1 MDLSLFLD
9 GAREIAPSIRDLPEE
24 QRGSFIEGCMR
35 GREMER
41 LRIAGD
47 LHDSTGQLLIALRL
61 SIARLNADPFIP
73 AAADFIRELDE
84 LAREL
89 EEQVRTF
96 AFLNFPA
103 PLREDGLV
111 VALQRLARGFS
122 GKTGLNIVFED
133 RSLLRAGG
141 GSAALALLRVAQEAL
156 TNIYRHAGA
165 TSGRVSLER
174 QDDLIRLKITD
185 DGNGL
190 PVGQACSGIGLEAM
204 RQRVAAEGG
213 FLKLRR
219 LRRGTLLVAAVP
231 IARLEDS
238 SPRRKTRSTQ

>member
-1 MDLSLFLD
+1 MDLSSFLD
-9 GAREIAPSIRDLPEE
+9 GAREIAPSVCDLPEE

-41 LRIAGD
+41 LRIARD

-73 AAADFIRELDE
+73 PAAEVFRELDE
-84 LAREL
+84 MAREL

-122 GKTGLNIVFED
+122 CKTGLSILFEN
-133 RSLLRAGG
+133 RSSLREGR
-141 GSAALALLRVAQEAL
+141 GSAALALLRVTQEAL
-156 TNIYRHAGA
+156 TNIYRHAVA
-165 TSGRVSLER
+165 TSGLVSLEQR
-174 QDDLIRLKITD
+174 ESLLRLKITD
-185 DGNGL
+185 DGQGL
-190 PVGQACSGIGLEAM
+190 PIGQICSGIGLEAM
-204 RQRVAAEGG
+204 RQRMAAEGG
-213 FLKLRR
+213 TLTLRR
-219 LRRGTLLVAAVP
+219 LRRGTLLVAALPV
-231 IARLEDS
+231 ASLEES
-238 SPRRKTRSTQ
+238 SPRRKMRSTQ